1 MKNVLCT
8 YKRRNPECQVFGIDV
23 ECINAVDAIENIW
36 HPPPIV
42 VALFA
47 EVSIHGVESMHLL

>member
-1 MKNVLCT
+1 MIGRAAG
-8 YKRRNPECQVFGIDV
+8 RRKPECPACGIDV

-36 HPPPIV
+36 HQLPIV

-47 EVSIHGVESMHLL
+47 EVSIHGVESMYLL